1 MIMAMTVSE
10 MKRDAVNLIY
20 QVDDKNTEK
29 MEKILLF
36 LKASVSEINNDTM
49 YDRQRK
55 ERVAKVKKY
64 AGIFASCKDDD
75 YKTVK
80 EQYLSDKYKWLW
92 KYLLTLMS
100 F

>member
-1 MIMAMTVSE
+1 MAMTVSE

-55 ERVAKVKKY
+55 ERVAKVKNMQAFSLLAKTM
-64 AGIFASCKDDD
+64 ITKQLRNSICLININD
-75 YKTVK
+75 Y
-80 EQYLSDKYKWLW
+80 ESIY
-92 KYLLTLMS
+92 
-100 F
+100 